1 MTPAELKE
9 SRVSRVVAIVE
20 EIFDEI
26 AKEHNSMLTRAPAT
40 ADFFMELQ
48 RRLVSAGNA
57 RLLVFLKGNRHG

>member
-9 SRVSRVVAIVE
+9 SRVKRIIDLVE
-20 EIFDEI
+20 QIFDEI
-26 AKEHNSMLTRAPAT
+26 AAEHNSVLTRAPAT

-48 RRLVSAGNA
+48 RRLVSVSNA